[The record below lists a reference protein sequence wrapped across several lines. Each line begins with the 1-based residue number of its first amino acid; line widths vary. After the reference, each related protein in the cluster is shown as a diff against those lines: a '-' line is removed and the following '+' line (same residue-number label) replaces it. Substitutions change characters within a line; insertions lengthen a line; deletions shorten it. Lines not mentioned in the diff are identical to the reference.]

1 MPIYAL
7 DGQTPDLPEPNE
19 FWVAPDAN
27 IIGRI
32 KLARDVGIW
41 FGCTLRGD
49 NEWISIGAG
58 TNVQEGTV
66 MHTDMGYPLTIGQNC
81 TIGHRAML
89 HGCTIG
95 NNTLIGMG
103 ATILN
108 NAKIGNNCLVGANAL
123 ITEGKEFPDGALI
136 VGSPAKV
143 VRMLDEQAFARIALS
158 AESYAR
164 NWKRFAAGLKEIG

>member
-7 DGQTPDLPEPNE
+7 DGQAPDLPVANKY
-19 FWVAPDAN
+19 WVAPDAN
-27 IIGRI
+27 IIGRV
-32 KLARDVGIW
+32 KLHDDVGIW

-49 NEWISIGAG
+49 NEWITIGTG

-66 MHTDMGYPLTIGQNC
+66 MHTDMGCPLTIGSDC

-123 ITEGKEFPDGALI
+123 VTEGKEFPDGALI

-143 VRMLDEQAFARIALS
+143 VRMLDEEAIARIKKS
-158 AESYAR
+158 AEGYAR
-164 NWKRFAAGLKEIG
+164 NWKRFAAGLKQIG

>member
-66 MHTDMGYPLTIGQNC
+66 MHTDMGYPLTIGENC